1 MKQGAALLLVVILT
15 ITAGV
20 MPTLV
25 PTGSPPPP
33 PTGTPPPPPTGRPP
47 APPTGSPPPPPTGNP
62 PPPPPPPNNGSS
74 PPSSASLPALS
85 MMKKDAPW
93 RVAGLLNP
101 QEMLLQ
107 EIRSLDEET
116 LVDKVQE
123 ENIETLKV
131 NGKSDKIPVLPEL
144 VDEESNVVIPSE
156 PVGKPDPEKDAV
168 KELMEDEDLKY
179 NETEDILMA
188 DDMEWDLEDEDALDD
203 ELDED
208 EEILFDQ
215 DCPTDCSCST
225 GHMTVKSV
233 RCTKFNKEQSFGM
246 DVALLKIENGPEL
259 KLGPHDLREKDL
271 QQLSA
276 FSVVN
281 TTIAEFHRSAFD
293 GLVDLFSVNLTGNG
307 LMDIPPDAFENN
319 TQLNLL
325 TISGNPLQYTQGKD
339 NPFAKYFLD
348 APSVTE
354 FDFSNNYLPRIL
366 PTTFVRMPQ
375 LVYLSLRANRLRAVE
390 RAIFTPLIELDEIDL
405 SHNQLSGFPSD
416 VFDDNEYLEVLRIAG
431 NNFTSLASIKTSTI
445 SILDASKNRIKTIGK
460 SDLSALTELE
470 ELYIRSNGLKRIH
483 QHAFAD
489 LVNLRRL
496 DISDNKLNTL
506 TEHHLRT
513 NIRLESL
520 VMNDNPG
527 LETLPVFKSQ
537 AGTFSLE
544 KFECADCGLLDLEP
558 GTFDPMIAL
567 RHLNLARNR
576 LSRLP
581 RGLLRS
587 MSALKDLDLSDNLFN
602 ALEVDTFQGARSLTK
617 LNLAGNPLIT
627 LQVAPFLLIPN
638 LERLDVSRCGLDRI
652 WSENVV
658 PLPHLRYLLARGNR
672 IEQISVGD
680 LQATPHLS
688 GLDIS
693 NNPLAC
699 DQEFNAAIQWL
710 IDHGVDPSD
719 TLRYVSNYALDDYTD
734 ASDLGEWKDIAK
746 VVCDSME
753 GGPPLRPLP
762 RRPNTPNNVND
773 FKPPIGDLDELAGQ
787 AFDEGRAQKDE
798 QLEDAWLSQE
808 SEYEEYGAVGEH
820 YQPWYAGVVWPVL
833 TVILVTLA
841 VVLLVANL
849 AMCLS
854 KRRGRGP
861 VIRAPMILRP
871 GLIDNKN
878 CGLVYKPLQEEIPTP
893 HMPKRGSFYS
903 SSTFHYDKIVPESV

>member
-15 ITAGV
+15 ITTGV
-20 MPTLV
+20 ISVSPTTS
-25 PTGSPPPP
+25 PTPR
-33 PTGTPPPPPTGRPP
+33 PTGT
-47 APPTGSPPPPPTGNP
+47 P

-74 PPSSASLPALS
+74 PPSASELALS
-85 MMKKDAPW
+85 TTKTGAPW
-93 RVAGLLNP
+93 RVESLLNP
-101 QEMLLQ
+101 QEMLLE

-116 LVDKVQE
+116 LGDKVQK
-123 ENIETLKV
+123 ENIETLKS
-131 NGKSDKIPVLPEL
+131 NGKNDKLTVLPEL
-144 VDEESNVVIPSE
+144 VDEKSNILIPSK
-156 PVGKPDPEKDAV
+156 PVGNPDPEKDALN
-168 KELMEDEDLKY
+168 ELMEDEDLKY
-179 NETEDILMA
+179 NETDDILMA

-208 EEILFDQ
+208 EEILFEQ
-215 DCPTDCSCST
+215 DCPADCSCST

-233 RCTKFNKEQSFGM
+233 RCTKFNKEQSFSM
-246 DVALLKIENGPEL
+246 DIALLKIENAPDV

-276 FSVVN
+276 FSIVN
-281 TTIAEFHRSAFD
+281 TTISEFDKTAFD
-293 GLVDLFSVNLTGNG
+293 GLPDLFSVNLTGNG
-307 LMDIPPDAFENN
+307 LMDIPPDAFVNN
-319 TQLNLL
+319 TQLNVL
-325 TISGNPLQYTQGKD
+325 TISGNPLQYTQAKD
-339 NPFAKYFLD
+339 NTFTKYFLD

-366 PTTFVRMPQ
+366 PTTFARMRQ
-375 LVYLSLRANRLRAVE
+375 LVYLSLRSNRLRAVE
-390 RAIFTPLIELDEIDL
+390 RAIFTPLVELDEIDL
-405 SHNQLSGFPSD
+405 SHNQLSGFPAD
-416 VFDDNEYLEVLRIAG
+416 VFDDNEYLELLRIAG
-431 NNFTSLASIKTSTI
+431 NNFTTLASIKTSTI

-470 ELYIRSNGLKRIH
+470 ELYLRSNGLKRIH

-489 LVNLRRL
+489 LVNLKRL
-496 DISDNKLNTL
+496 DLSDNKLSTL

-520 VMNDNPG
+520 IMNDNPG

-537 AGTFSLE
+537 AGSFSLE

-558 GTFDPMIAL
+558 GTFDTMSAL
-567 RHLNLARNR
+567 RHLNLASNR

-587 MSALKDLDLSDNLFN
+587 MSALKDLDLSDNLFT

-652 WSENVV
+652 WSDNVV
-658 PLPHLRYLLARGNR
+658 PLPHLRYLSARGNR

-710 IDHGVDPSD
+710 IDHGVDPSE
-719 TLRYVSNYALDDYTD
+719 TLRYVSNYALDDYSD
-734 ASDLGEWKDIAK
+734 SSVASDLGEWMDIAK

-762 RRPNTPNNVND
+762 RRPNMPNNVD
-773 FKPPIGDLDELAGQ
+773 GFKPPVNYLEELAGQ
-787 AFDEGRAQKDE
+787 AFDQGRADKDE
-798 QLEDAWLSQE
+798 QLEDAFLSE
-808 SEYEEYGAVGEH
+808 EPEYQEYGSVGEH